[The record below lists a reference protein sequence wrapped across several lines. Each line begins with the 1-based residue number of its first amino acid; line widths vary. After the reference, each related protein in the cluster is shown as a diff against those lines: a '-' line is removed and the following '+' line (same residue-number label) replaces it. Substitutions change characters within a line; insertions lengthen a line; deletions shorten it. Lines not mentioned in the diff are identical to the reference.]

1 MRIIKEL
8 IPYIVIIVV
17 VVLFRTFIATPVV
30 VSGSSMDPTLK
41 NGEILILN
49 KLATNYNRYDIVVLD
64 AIINGKKERIV
75 KRIIALPGEN
85 IEYKDHSLYIN
96 GKKMRDDFKGD
107 TDDFSL
113 EELEGIEEIKEGYYF
128 VMGDNRDN
136 SLDSRDSRVGLV
148 KKEDII
154 GRPVI
159 RIWPLNK
166 IGTI

>member
-64 AIINGKKERIV
+64 AIING
-75 KRIIALPGEN
+75 N
-85 IEYKDHSLYIN
+85 
-96 GKKMRDDFKGD
+96 
-107 TDDFSL
+107 
-113 EELEGIEEIKEGYYF
+113 
-128 VMGDNRDN
+128 
-136 SLDSRDSRVGLV
+136 
-148 KKEDII
+148 
-154 GRPVI
+154 
-159 RIWPLNK
+159 
-166 IGTI
+166 